1 MQVFMRTAFSAAAI
15 AALSISFAQ
24 AQQTLAPVVVSANP
38 LGADI
43 NDLITPVSVLRGD
56 QLTQNQSSTLGQ
68 TLNQLPGVSSS
79 DFGPNSSRP
88 VIRGLDGDRIRI
100 MNNGGASM
108 DVSGLSYD
116 HAVGIEPLLVE
127 QIEVVRGPAALQ
139 YGGSAIGGAVNVID
153 NRIPKAPVKGV
164 NGRGE
169 LRAGGAES
177 ERAAAGVVTVGDGRF
192 ALHVDGA
199 DRKTD
204 DLKVPKQAGR
214 RDEDGPGS
222 LNQGRLLNSN
232 SDQQSGAIGASLTG
246 DHGYLGISLDSYK
259 NDYGT
264 GLFEVEDDE
273 TDLTK
278 PKRIRLKQE
287 RLTLAGEQRNLA
299 GKMGPLESIR
309 GSFSSTD
316 YKHEELA
323 GGEVEAT
330 YKNKGW
336 DSRIEGTHLPIQT
349 SLGALKGAWGIQ
361 GSESKFSA
369 TGSEHHGTFVPNAKT
384 DSKALFV
391 FEELSF
397 APGKAVNAGFRYEDV
412 KVQSL
417 GGVKHID
424 NGVSETFDVDS
435 KKFKPFSLA
444 LGYRQDMGAG
454 WTGTAGL
461 SYTERAP
468 TFYELYADGEH
479 HATGTYERGNS
490 SNKKEKG
497 TTLEL
502 GMKFKTPTTR
512 ANFSAYVTEFSNFIG
527 LVQGGYVNH
536 HGEYPRLD
544 KEDCEAAVNPR
555 QHCSPLYNFTG
566 IKARLYGLEA
576 DGRFPLASGLFGKA
590 SQLNLDWKADYARG
604 ENRTTGGAL
613 PRIAPFRL
621 SSALVYSEG
630 KYSSQV
636 DVQHAARQNRY
647 ADDLGAT
654 PSYTMFGLGASYKTA
669 VSGMKSAY
677 LFLRVHN
684 LTNVEARNASS
695 VLRDMAPAGARAIR
709 VGFRGNF

>member
-1 MQVFMRTAFSAAAI
+1 
-15 AALSISFAQ
+15 
-24 AQQTLAPVVVSANP
+24 
-38 LGADI
+38 
-43 NDLITPVSVLRGD
+43 
-56 QLTQNQSSTLGQ
+56 
-68 TLNQLPGVSSS
+68 
-79 DFGPNSSRP
+79 
-88 VIRGLDGDRIRI
+88 
-100 MNNGGASM
+100 
-108 DVSGLSYD
+108 
-116 HAVGIEPLLVE
+116 
-127 QIEVVRGPAALQ
+127 
-139 YGGSAIGGAVNVID
+139 
-153 NRIPKAPVKGV
+153 
-164 NGRGE
+164 
-169 LRAGGAES
+169 
-177 ERAAAGVVTVGDGRF
+177 
-192 ALHVDGA
+192 
-199 DRKTD
+199 
-204 DLKVPKQAGR
+204 VPKQAGR
-214 RDEDGPGS
+214 AGEDGARGS

-264 GLFEVEDDE
+264 GLFEGDD
-273 TDLTK
+273 LLN
-278 PKRIRLKQE
+278 PKRIKLKQD

-299 GKMGPLESIR
+299 GKAGPFESIR

-316 YKHEELA
+316 YKHEESV
-323 GGEVEAT
+323 GGAIEASF
-330 YKNKGW
+330 KNKGW
-336 DSRIEGTHLPIQT
+336 DSRIEGTHIPIQT
-349 SLGALKGAWGIQ
+349 SLGSLKGAWGIQ

-369 TGSEHHGTFVPNAKT
+369 TGSDDHGAFVPNAKT

-417 GGVKHID
+417 GGAKHIHE
-424 NGVSETFDVDS
+424 GVIEESFALDS

-454 WTGTAGL
+454 WTATTGL

-479 HATGTYERGNS
+479 HATGTYEKGNS
-490 SNKKEKG
+490 NNKKEKG

-527 LVQGGYVNH
+527 LVQDGYVGHEGVTGATKEGCVDNG
-536 HGEYPRLD
+536 GE
-544 KEDCEAAVNPR
+544 
-555 QHCSPLYNFTG
+555 HCSPLYNFQG

-576 DGRFPLASGLFGKA
+576 NGRFPLASGLFGKA
-590 SQLNLDWKADYARG
+590 SQLNVDWKTDYARG

-636 DVQHAARQNRY
+636 DVQYAARQNRY

-695 VLRDMAPAGARAIR
+695 VLRDMAPAGARAIK
-709 VGFRGNF
+709 VGLRGNF

>member
-1 MQVFMRTAFSAAAI
+1 MQVFMRTAFSAAAV
-15 AALSISFAQ
+15 AALSIPFAH
-24 AQQTLAPVVVSANP
+24 AQQTLSPVVVSANP

-116 HAVGIEPLLVE
+116 HAVGIEPLLVD

-164 NGRGE
+164 HGRAE

-177 ERAAAGVVTVGDGRF
+177 ERAAAGLVTVGDGRF
-192 ALHVDGA
+192 ALHVDGS

-204 DLKVPKQAGR
+204 DLKVPKRAGR
-214 RDEDGPGS
+214 GEAI
-222 LNQGRLLNSN
+222 NQGRLLNSN
-232 SDQQSGAIGASLTG
+232 ADQQSGAIGASITG
-246 DHGYLGISLDSYK
+246 DHGYVGLSVDSYK

-264 GLFEVEDDE
+264 GLFEGNE
-273 TDLTK
+273 LAN
-278 PKRIRLKQE
+278 PKRIKLKQD
-287 RLTLAGEQRNLA
+287 RLTLAGEQRNLS
-299 GKMGPLESIR
+299 GKIGPLESIR

-316 YKHEELA
+316 YKHEELNA
-323 GGEVEAT
+323 GAIEST
-330 YKNKGW
+330 FKNRGW

-349 SLGALKGAWGIQ
+349 SLGSLKGAWGIQ

-369 TGSEHHGTFVPNAKT
+369 TGSDGHGTFVPNAKT

-417 GGVKHID
+417 GGVKHD
-424 NGVSETFDVDS
+424 VETFEVDS

-444 LGYRQDMGAG
+444 LGYRQDMGSG
-454 WTGTAGL
+454 WTATTGL

-490 SNKKEKG
+490 GNKKEKG

-527 LVQGGYVNH
+527 LVQDGYADE
-536 HGEYPRLD
+536 HGD
-544 KEDCEAAVNPR
+544 VCAQGTNGCVSK
-555 QHCSPLYNFTG
+555 YNFQG
-566 IKARLYGLEA
+566 IKARLYGFEA
-576 DGRFPLASGLFGKA
+576 DGRFPLATGLFGKA
-590 SQLNLDWKADYARG
+590 SQLNVDWKADYARG
-604 ENRTTGGAL
+604 ENRSTGSAL

-654 PSYTMFGLGASYKTA
+654 PSYTMFGLGASYKTP

-695 VLRDMAPAGARAIR
+695 VLRDMAPAGARAIK
-709 VGFRGNF
+709 VGLRGNF

>member
-1 MQVFMRTAFSAAAI
+1 
-15 AALSISFAQ
+15 
-24 AQQTLAPVVVSANP
+24 
-38 LGADI
+38 
-43 NDLITPVSVLRGD
+43 
-56 QLTQNQSSTLGQ
+56 
-68 TLNQLPGVSSS
+68 
-79 DFGPNSSRP
+79 
-88 VIRGLDGDRIRI
+88 
-100 MNNGGASM
+100 
-108 DVSGLSYD
+108 
-116 HAVGIEPLLVE
+116 
-127 QIEVVRGPAALQ
+127 LQ

-164 NGRGE
+164 HGRGE

-214 RDEDGPGS
+214 GAAI
-222 LNQGRLLNSN
+222 NQGRLLNSN
-232 SDQQSGAIGASLTG
+232 ADQQSGAIGASLTG
-246 DHGYLGISLDSYK
+246 DHGYVGLSIDSYK

-264 GLFEVEDDE
+264 GLFESP
-273 TDLTK
+273 TDLDE
-278 PKRIRLKQE
+278 PKRIKLKQD

-330 YKNKGW
+330 FKNKGW
-336 DSRIEGTHLPIQT
+336 DSRIEGTHIPIQT

-369 TGSEHHGTFVPNAKT
+369 VGSGEHGAFVPNAKT

-417 GGVKHID
+417 GG
-424 NGVSETFDVDS
+424 EDVGHFPVES

-502 GMKFKTPTTR
+502 GIKFKTPTTR
-512 ANFSAYVTEFSNFIG
+512 ANFSTYVTEFSNFIG
-527 LVQGGYVNH
+527 LVQDGYIDHDGVT
-536 HGEYPRLD
+536 GAT
-544 KEDCEAAVNPR
+544 KEDCEGASSEG
-555 QHCSPLYNFTG
+555 HCSPLYNFQG

-576 DGRFPLASGLFGKA
+576 DGRFPLASGLFDKA
-590 SQLNLDWKADYARG
+590 GQLNVDWKADYARG

-636 DVQHAARQNRY
+636 DVQYAARQNRY

-695 VLRDMAPAGARAIR
+695 VLRDMAPAGARAIK
-709 VGFRGNF
+709 VGLRGNF

>member
-15 AALSISFAQ
+15 AALSIPFAH
-24 AQQTLAPVVVSANP
+24 AQQTLSPVVVSANP

-116 HAVGIEPLLVE
+116 HAVGIEPLLVD

-164 NGRGE
+164 HGRGE

-177 ERAAAGVVTVGDGRF
+177 ERAAAGLVTVGDGRF
-192 ALHVDGA
+192 ALHVDGS

-214 RDEDGPGS
+214 GAAT
-222 LNQGRLLNSN
+222 NQGRLLNSN
-232 SDQQSGAIGASLTG
+232 ADQQSGAIGASLTG
-246 DHGYLGISLDSYK
+246 DHGYVGLSVDSYR

-264 GLFEVEDDE
+264 GLFENPDDL
-273 TDLTK
+273 DD
-278 PKRIRLKQE
+278 PKRIKLKQD
-287 RLTLAGEQRNLA
+287 RLTLAGEQRNLG

-323 GGEVEAT
+323 GGAVEST
-330 YKNKGW
+330 FKNKGW

-349 SLGALKGAWGIQ
+349 SLGSLKGAWGIQ

-369 TGSEHHGTFVPNAKT
+369 TSSGAHGAFVPNAKT

-417 GGVKHID
+417 GGQEEGHFPV
-424 NGVSETFDVDS
+424 ES

-444 LGYRQDMGAG
+444 LGYRQDMGSG
-454 WTGTAGL
+454 WTGTGGL

-479 HATGTYERGNS
+479 HATGTYEKGS
-490 SNKKEKG
+490 SNNKKEKG

-527 LVQGGYVNH
+527 LLKDEHDHAHN
-536 HGEYPRLD
+536 GEFIP
-544 KEDCEAAVNPR
+544 
-555 QHCSPLYNFTG
+555 QYNFTG

-590 SQLNLDWKADYARG
+590 SQLNVDWKADYARG

-613 PRIAPFRL
+613 PRIAPLRL

-709 VGFRGNF
+709 VGLRGNF

>member
-15 AALSISFAQ
+15 AALSMSFAH
-24 AQQTLAPVVVSANP
+24 AQQTLSPVVVSANP

-164 NGRGE
+164 HGRGE

-177 ERAAAGVVTVGDGRF
+177 ERAAAGLVTVGDGRF
-192 ALHVDGA
+192 ALHVDGS

-214 RDEDGPGS
+214 AGEDGARGS

-232 SDQQSGAIGASLTG
+232 SDQQSGAVGASLTG
-246 DHGYLGISLDSYK
+246 DHGYVGVSLDSYK

-264 GLFEVEDDE
+264 GLFEGDD
-273 TDLTK
+273 LLN
-278 PKRIRLKQE
+278 PKRIKLKQD
-287 RLTLAGEQRNLA
+287 RLTLAGEQRNLG

-323 GGEVEAT
+323 GGAVEST
-330 YKNKGW
+330 FKNKGW

-349 SLGALKGAWGIQ
+349 SLGSLKGAWGIQ

-369 TGSEHHGTFVPNAKT
+369 TSSGEHGAFVPNAKT

-417 GGVKHID
+417 GGQEEGHFPV
-424 NGVSETFDVDS
+424 ES

-444 LGYRQDMGAG
+444 LGYRQDMGSG
-454 WTGTAGL
+454 WTGTGGL

-479 HATGTYERGNS
+479 HATGTYEKGS
-490 SNKKEKG
+490 SNNKKEKG

-527 LVQGGYVNH
+527 LLKDEHDHAHN
-536 HGEYPRLD
+536 GEFIP
-544 KEDCEAAVNPR
+544 
-555 QHCSPLYNFTG
+555 QYNFTG

-590 SQLNLDWKADYARG
+590 SQLNVDWKADYARG

-613 PRIAPFRL
+613 PRIAPLRL

-695 VLRDMAPAGARAIR
+695 VLRDMAPAGARAIKA
-709 VGFRGNF
+709 GFRGNF

>member
-15 AALSISFAQ
+15 AALSMSFAH
-24 AQQTLAPVVVSANP
+24 AQQTLSPVVVSANP

-164 NGRGE
+164 HGRGE

-177 ERAAAGVVTVGDGRF
+177 ERAAAGLVTVGDGRF
-192 ALHVDGA
+192 ALHVDGS

-214 RDEDGPGS
+214 AGEDGARGS

-232 SDQQSGAIGASLTG
+232 SDQQSGAVGASLTG
-246 DHGYLGISLDSYK
+246 DHGYVGVSLDSYK

-264 GLFEVEDDE
+264 GLFEGDD
-273 TDLTK
+273 LLN
-278 PKRIRLKQE
+278 PKRIKLKQD
-287 RLTLAGEQRNLA
+287 RLTLAGEQRNLG

-323 GGEVEAT
+323 GGAVEST
-330 YKNKGW
+330 FKNKGW

-349 SLGALKGAWGIQ
+349 SLGSLKGAWGIQ

-369 TGSEHHGTFVPNAKT
+369 TSSGEHGAFVPNAKT

-417 GGVKHID
+417 GGQEEGHFPV
-424 NGVSETFDVDS
+424 ES

-444 LGYRQDMGAG
+444 LGYRQDMGSG
-454 WTGTAGL
+454 WTGTGGL

-479 HATGTYERGNS
+479 HATGTYEKGS
-490 SNKKEKG
+490 SNNKKEKG

-527 LVQGGYVNH
+527 LVQDGYVDH
-536 HGEYPRLD
+536 EGENYRSTPAD
-544 KEDCEAAVNPR
+544 GF
-555 QHCSPLYNFTG
+555 SPQYNFQG

-576 DGRFPLASGLFGKA
+576 DGRFPLATGLFGKA
-590 SQLNLDWKADYARG
+590 GQLNVDWKADYARG
-604 ENRTTGGAL
+604 ENRSTGGAL
-613 PRIAPFRL
+613 PRIAPLRL

-695 VLRDMAPAGARAIR
+695 VLRDMAPAGARAIK
-709 VGFRGNF
+709 VGLRGNF